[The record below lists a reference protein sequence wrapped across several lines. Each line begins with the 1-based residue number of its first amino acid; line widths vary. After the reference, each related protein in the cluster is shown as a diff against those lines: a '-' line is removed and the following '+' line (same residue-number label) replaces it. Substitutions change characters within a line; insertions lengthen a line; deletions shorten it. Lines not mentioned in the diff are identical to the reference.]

1 MKVKDFVKDATI
13 NLVSILTV
21 ALIFGLIKNGVDS
34 ITRREVQV
42 PS

>member
-1 MKVKDFVKDATI
+1 MKVKDFVKGAAI
-13 NLVSILTV
+13 NLVSVLTV
-21 ALIFGLIKNGVDS
+21 ALIFGLIKNGIDS

>member
-21 ALIFGLIKNGVDS
+21 ALIFGLIKNGIDS

>member
-1 MKVKDFVKDATI
+1 MKVKDFVKDAAI
-13 NLVSILTV
+13 NLASVITV
-21 ALIFGLIKNGVDS
+21 ALIFGLIKNGIDS

>member
-1 MKVKDFVKDATI
+1 MKLKDFLRDATV
-13 NLVSILTV
+13 NLVSVLTV
-21 ALIFGLIKNGVDS
+21 SLIFGLIKNGIDS